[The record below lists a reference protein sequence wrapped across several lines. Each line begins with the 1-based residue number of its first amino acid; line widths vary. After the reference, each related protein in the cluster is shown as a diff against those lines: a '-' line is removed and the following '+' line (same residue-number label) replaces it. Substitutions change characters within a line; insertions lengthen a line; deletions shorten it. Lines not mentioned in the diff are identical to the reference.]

1 VVVEQAE
8 QTFAAFVLDKG
19 SQAKSLLASIE
30 KIDEIDTNVQIVDA
44 AIVDRTKRGRI
55 KVHQTTDR
63 GALKSGARGGTLGVI
78 VGALVLGP
86 AGAVVGGAAGTFL
99 GSLRGKIHDTGINDK
114 FMKEVAAEI
123 EKGKSALF
131 VQYEGNWSG
140 SLGVVQQAIT
150 EHNAMLFHSTLP
162 ADKARALQMLVV
174 PAIEELG
181 GEEAVADYEVEVEE
195 TVTTEEAAAAEAADE
210 IVAEAPP
217 AEEPAAAAAPADA
230 AVAAAATG
238 VAVGPGPADDLT
250 QLAGIGPKSAAA
262 LTAAG
267 ISTYRALSEANEPQ
281 IRHALY
287 AADML
292 PPANVSTWPGQAE
305 YAAKGDWVGLM
316 KRNQKASAAKAPA
329 ASASA
334 ASAAAAA
341 AADDLTQ
348 ISGIGPRLSSILSR
362 GGVTTYSQ
370 LEQMSPDELREIIAL
385 GGALPP
391 ASLASWPAQ
400 ASYAQRGDWSGLA
413 SYNRS
418 H

>member
-1 VVVEQAE
+1 MVIEQAE
-8 QTFAAFVLDKG
+8 QTLAAFLLDKG
-19 SQAKSLLASIE
+19 SQARSLLEAIE

-44 AIVDRTKRGRI
+44 AVVDRGKRGSI
-55 KVHQTTDR
+55 KVHQTRDR
-63 GALKSGARGGTLGVI
+63 GALKTGARGGTIGVI
-78 VGALVLGP
+78 VGAIVLGP
-86 AGAVVGGAAGTFL
+86 AGAVVGGAAGTAL
-99 GSLRGKIHDTGINDK
+99 GSLRGRIHDVGIDDK
-114 FMKEVAAEI
+114 FMKEVSAEI

-140 SLGVVQQAIT
+140 TIGAIEQAIK

-162 ADKARALQMLVV
+162 ADKARALQAFVI

-195 TVTTEEAAAAEAADE
+195 TVTAEEAAAAEAADVVVAE
-210 IVAEAPP
+210 TPAEAPV
-217 AEEPAAAAAPADA
+217 EAAPVAA
-230 AVAAAATG
+230 AVAG

-267 ISTYRALSEANEPQ
+267 IATYKALSEANEPQ
-281 IRHALY
+281 IRRALY
-287 AADML
+287 ASDML
-292 PPANVSTWPGQAE
+292 PPANVSSWPGQAE

-316 KRNQKASAAKAPA
+316 KRNQKTKPA
-329 ASASA
+329 ATP
-334 ASAAAAA
+334 AAAAA
-341 AADDLTQ
+341 PAPAAAPDDLTQ
-348 ISGIGPRLSSILSR
+348 ISGIGPRLASILSR

-370 LEQMSPDELREIIAL
+370 LEQMTPDELREIVAL

-391 ASLASWPAQ
+391 ASLSSWPTQ
-400 ASYAQRGDWSGLA
+400 ATYAVRGDWAGMA

-418 H
+418 R